1 MASYQSNP
9 IRVQIVRLQ
18 SMARSIRVDAGEY
31 RRRGK
36 SLFNTVASSTGWEG
50 QDAQVFRSQMEGFE
64 DNVEDMAELMESYAA
79 FLDQAAKAYRSLQ
92 EAVVQ
97 QAKDL
102 WR

>member
-1 MASYQSNP
+1 
-9 IRVQIVRLQ
+9 
-18 SMARSIRVDAGEY
+18 MARSIRVDAGEY

-79 FLDQAAKAYRSLQ
+79 FLDQAAKAYRSLRKRLCSRPKTFGDRRKRRWTAMQ
-92 EAVVQ
+92 EPFVGYPE
-97 QAKDL
+97 
-102 WR
+102 

>member
-64 DNVEDMAELMESYAA
+64 DDVEKMAQLMESYAA
-79 FLDQAAKAYRSLQ
+79 FLDHPCRG
-92 EAVVQ
+92 
-97 QAKDL
+97 
-102 WR
+102 RR